1 MEMKNKPA
9 MVVELKW
16 NQSEQGAIEQ
26 IKKKEYG
33 KVLAEY
39 SGNLLLVGINYDK
52 KSKKHGCVIETC
64 EK

>member
-1 MEMKNKPA
+1 MKNKPA

-26 IKKKEYG
+26 IKKKEYV
-33 KVLAEY
+33 KVLEEY
-39 SGNLLLVGINYDK
+39 SGKILLVGINYDK
-52 KSKKHGCVIETC
+52 KSKKHGCVIEVC